1 MPGTYPANN
10 STIANGVV
18 SVRNME
24 NTPSYQTIQSSFGS
38 SMYKLENLYYK
49 ANSVAQLQQQ
59 LLFTRYN
66 SNGNIEK
73 EVLPL
78 AVDPYQFQNILNV
91 DTAHKNF
98 VFDGQLTYFLPLE
111 VFETCYMFFTVREF
125 NVRDLLPKDNMF
137 SRNDFFRGF
146 KNKLDE

>member
-73 EVLPL
+73 EVLPV

-91 DTAHKNF
+91 DTTHKNF

-111 VFETCYMFFTVREF
+111 VFETCYMFFTVREL
-125 NVRDLLPKDNMF
+125 NVRDFLPKDNMF

-146 KNKLDE
+146 KNQLDE